1 MTVVDSVRLPPVPLT
16 VMGYVPGVVVE
27 ATVSVRVEVPEPG
40 AENDVGLKLAV
51 TPAGRPVADKAM
63 EELKPP
69 AWVVVIVDV
78 PLVPCATETKEGE
91 GEM

>member
-1 MTVVDSVRLPPVPLT
+1 MPI
-16 VMGYVPGVVVE
+16 VVVE
-27 ATVSVRVEVPEPG
+27 ATVRVRVEVPEPG
-40 AENDVGLKLAV
+40 ATIDMGLKLAV

-69 AWVVVIVDV
+69 AWVVMIVDV
-78 PLVPCATETKEGE
+78 PLVPCATETEEGE